1 MSAIYVAARFFN
13 SGAVYP
19 CYPIFSTPAGMICP
33 ITTEQIT
40 KNPTGDHDDLMVEWQ
55 HVFLIASSIHF
66 FGVIFYAIFA
76 SGELQDWAVASPS
89 EEKMEMNL
97 DLEKPN
103 NGVGANPNFDT
114 GADEQTSMID
124 QADYGATANQSA
136 NPFTT
141 GQASNPFRQ

>member
-1 MSAIYVAARFFN
+1 
-13 SGAVYP
+13 
-19 CYPIFSTPAGMICP
+19 MICP

-40 KNPTGDHDDLMVEWQ
+40 KKHDNIDQVFDEWQ

-66 FGVIFYAIFA
+66 FGVICYAIFA
-76 SGELQDWAVASPS
+76 SGEPQDWAVAAPS

-103 NGVGANPNFDT
+103 NGVGANPNFNT

-124 QADYGATANQSA
+124 QADYGATSNQSA
-136 NPFTT
+136 NPFTS
-141 GQASNPFRQ
+141 GQTSNLKWILKNLHNNGKWKQMSMEF